1 MKKGESFIY
10 DSLTGSYNYLVE
22 NKYNVLLGIFVTY
35 IVYLL
40 YDLGKSPNRQPL
52 KEGYSNEPLNP
63 SNIKDSIRQLKKTN
77 TYIKD
82 ELLVDKY
89 KVDYE
94 EYLIQL
100 FDYINLVALEEC
112 VRPNPDIVDKMET
125 LKEIDTRYTPL
136 KDMVNQSMKTLDEA
150 SSKKK

>member
-1 MKKGESFIY
+1 MKKGQSFIY
-10 DSLTGSYNYLVE
+10 DTLSGAYNYLME
-22 NKYNVLLGIFVTY
+22 NKYNVLVGIFVTY

-40 YDLGKSPNRQPL
+40 YDLGKNPNTQTL
-52 KEGYSNEPLNP
+52 KEGYTNEPLNP
-63 SNIKDSIRQLKKTN
+63 SNIKESIRQLKKTN

-89 KVDYE
+89 KGDYE

-112 VRPNPDIVDKMET
+112 VRPNSDIVDKMET

-136 KDMVNQSMKTLDEA
+136 KDMVNQSMKTLNDTTTGN
-150 SSKKK
+150 K

>member
-1 MKKGESFIY
+1 MKKGQSFIY
-10 DSLTGSYNYLVE
+10 DTLSSSYNYLVE
-22 NKYNVLLGIFVTY
+22 NKFNAILGIFVLY
-35 IVYLL
+35 VLYLI
-40 YDLGKSPNRQPL
+40 YDLGKTPVREQI

-63 SNIKDSIRQLKKTN
+63 SNIKDSIRQLRKTN

-89 KVDYE
+89 KGDYE

>member
-1 MKKGESFIY
+1 MKKGESFIF
-10 DSLTGSYNYLVE
+10 DSLTSCYNYFSQ
-22 NKYNVLLGIFVTY
+22 NKMNMLIFLFVIY
-35 IVYLL
+35 IIYLL
-40 YDLGKSPNRQPL
+40 NDLGKNANSDKVR
-52 KEGYSNEPLNP
+52 EGYSNEPLNP
-63 SNIKDSIRQLKKTN
+63 SNIKDSIRELRKTN

-89 KVDYE
+89 KSDYE

-136 KDMVNQSMKTLDEA
+136 KDMVNQSMKTLNEA
-150 SSKKK
+150 SSGKK

>member
-1 MKKGESFIY
+1 MKKGQSFIY
-10 DSLTGSYNYLVE
+10 DSLTGSYTYLME
-22 NKYNVLLGIFVTY
+22 NKSNVIMS
-35 IVYLL
+35 IVIAYVIYLL
-40 YDLGKSPNRQPL
+40 YDLGKNPTNQTI
-52 KEGYSNEPLNP
+52 KEGYTNEPLNP

-89 KVDYE
+89 KNDYE

-136 KDMVNQSMKTLDEA
+136 KDMVNQSMKTLNDA
-150 SSKKK
+150 SSEKK